1 MWAESQWIGA
11 GDEWLELRCTRRGV
25 LKRAPAA
32 ERHTSPDAVRRAG
45 VFSLVFEERS
55 AIIRRLP
62 SVYLGRFQI
71 YSDREP
77 DRVVQQTGRL
87 VETVLGAYKRSTY
100 ALRPC
105 EVGGRPGLYA
115 RDLNNRSAYR
125 LKLER
130 LSVTFASDPWV
141 TLSGEGAFLSRSWG
155 PVDPTFVI
163 LGTGG
168 GIGDQVVT
176 ARGAWLITLMTTY
189 RLGQISAP
197 ELRRLARALHGVEG
211 IGAADPAAV
220 IAALARDR

>member
-1 MWAESQWIGA
+1 MWAESRWIGA

-25 LKRAPAA
+25 LERASAA
-32 ERHTSPDAVRRAG
+32 ERPTSPDAIRRGG
-45 VFSLVFEERS
+45 VFSLVFEESS

-71 YSDREP
+71 YSDREAG
-77 DRVVQQTGRL
+77 RVVQQTGRL
-87 VETVLGAYKRSTY
+87 VETILGAYKRPTY

-105 EVGGRPGLYA
+105 EVGGRRGLYA

-130 LSVTFASDPWV
+130 LNVTFASDPWV
-141 TLSGEGAFLSRSWG
+141 TLNGDGAFLSRSWG

-176 ARGAWLITLMTTY
+176 ARGAWLITLVTTY
-189 RLGQISAP
+189 RLGQISAL
-197 ELRRLARALHGVEG
+197 ELHHLARALNGVEG
-211 IGAADPAAV
+211 VGAADPADV
-220 IAALARDR
+220 IAALTSDR